1 MLLHTI
7 RALLFAIPIA
17 GALAPAAVNAKDR
30 GPLNVTCDRFQKSSQ
45 AWMECAERAP
55 AAAGPDAS
63 DAEQFYA
70 GYWLAKS
77 GRYEDALK
85 HLRET
90 RVRNARVLTY
100 IGFATRKLGRL
111 DEAMGYYDEALR
123 KDPENVI
130 ARSYLGEAYLAQD
143 DLDAALSQLRRI
155 EKACGRNCEAF
166 TELASQIE
174 EYRTAQRSRG

>member
-1 MLLHTI
+1 MLQHNI
-7 RALLFAIPIA
+7 RALLLAIPVA
-17 GALAPAAVNAKDR
+17 GALVSTAAIAKDQ
-30 GPLNVTCDRFQKSSQ
+30 GPLNVTCDRYQKSSQ
-45 AWMECAERAP
+45 AWMDCAERAP
-55 AAAGPDAS
+55 AAAGPDVA
-63 DAEQFYA
+63 DAEHFYA
-70 GYWLAKS
+70 GYWLAKN
-77 GRYEDALK
+77 GRYEEALK

-90 RVRNARVLTY
+90 RVRNARILTY

-111 DEAMGYYDEALR
+111 DEAMEYYAEALR

-143 DLDAALSQLRRI
+143 DLAAALSQLRRI

-174 EYRTAQRSRG
+174 DYRTAQRRSG